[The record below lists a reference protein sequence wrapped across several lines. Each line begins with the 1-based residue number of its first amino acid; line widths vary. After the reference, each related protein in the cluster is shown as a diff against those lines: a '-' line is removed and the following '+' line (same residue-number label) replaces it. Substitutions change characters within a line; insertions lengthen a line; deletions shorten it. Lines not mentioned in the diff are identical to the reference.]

1 MAPLPAC
8 RQVGSLP
15 SRTELVER
23 LPVKRT
29 YSKLGLRWEELAGA
43 LALFPPFVYSNFM
56 DWLDPILKQLI
67 SLKIFVPFIPL
78 FVAFNVL
85 GILPIFVSLTSEM
98 AHPERKKVARQS
110 ILTGFLVSIGFLG
123 AGKWVFA
130 LLGITVSDF
139 QIAGGILLFIIAI
152 VDLIFPEKT
161 RSFPKETMGVVP
173 IGIPLIV
180 GPAVLTLLL
189 MIVHTYGYFSTLLC
203 LILNLLVVWVA
214 FDQSNRIMGVIK
226 EGGAKG
232 VGKVSSLLLAAF
244 AMMMVRMGIEGW
256 MGLVP

>member
-1 MAPLPAC
+1 M
-8 RQVGSLP
+8 GW
-15 SRTELVER
+15 
-23 LPVKRT
+23 
-29 YSKLGLRWEELAGA
+29 LGH
-43 LALFPPFVYSNFM
+43 
-56 DWLDPILKQLI
+56 ILKQLL
-67 SLKIFVPFIPL
+67 SLEIFLPFIPL
-78 FVAFNVL
+78 FVAFDAL

-98 AHPERKKVARQS
+98 AQSERKRVIRQS

-123 AGKWVFA
+123 VGKSVFS

-139 QIAGGILLFIIAI
+139 QIAGGILLFIISI

-161 RSFPKETMGVVP
+161 RTFPKETMGVVP

-203 LILNLLVVWVA
+203 LILNLLVVWLA
-214 FDQSNRIMGVIK
+214 FSQSHWIMRLMK

-232 VGKVSSLLLAAF
+232 IAKVSSLLLAAF
-244 AMMMVRMGIEGW
+244 AMMMIRMGLEGW
-256 MGLVP
+256 MGLFNESPY